1 MANPLPTAERSSSPR
16 PSFTWPHADIEA
28 ARERNIAS
36 TMDLVASR
44 HPFYRELMAR
54 QELARADFGTLADLA
69 KLPVTTKQDL
79 MARADD
85 FVLEREGLDEEVQAV
100 WDVMYTTGSTSGV
113 PTPFV
118 STSFDFFNILL
129 LNRNMMRLR
138 GVGTDDIVAN
148 LFPLTRHP
156 HGAFTRAQ
164 QAAAVMNIPVVAAL
178 PGNPSPEFTLGN
190 STEDTVR
197 IVERT
202 RATLLWGVPS
212 FIRRLL
218 QRAQTMGADFS
229 AVRMVFVTGE
239 ALYPEA
245 RRDLVERL
253 VDLGARDPV
262 ISGSYGM
269 TEMQGGL
276 VECPTGNGFHNPLP
290 DQFLIEIV
298 DPETHTP
305 VPDGDEGLVLLT
317 HLNRRGTVLLRYA
330 VGDLSALT
338 HDVCPGCGATTER
351 LVAPPRRADALVK
364 IKGMLVNP
372 EPLLARLSG
381 DAAIAAFR
389 LTVEHADPANPL
401 SPDLLRLRVA
411 PADAAGVRDVAL
423 PERLSRLVKS
433 ETGITPEI
441 ELIED
446 DTPAADA
453 LAANG
458 PAWKAK
464 LFEDLRGRR

>member
-1 MANPLPTAERSSSPR
+1 
-16 PSFTWPHADIEA
+16 
-28 ARERNIAS
+28 
-36 TMDLVASR
+36 MDLVADR
-44 HPFYRELMAR
+44 HPFYRALMAQR
-54 QELARADFGTLADLA
+54 GLVRADFGTLADLA

-79 MARADD
+79 MDHADD
-85 FVLEREGLDEEVQAV
+85 FVLKREGLDEEVQAV

-129 LNRNMMRLR
+129 LNRNMLLLR
-138 GVGTDDIVAN
+138 GVGADDIIAN
-148 LFPLTRHP
+148 LFPLTRRP

-164 QAAAVMNIPVVAAL
+164 QAPAVMNIPVVAAL
-178 PGNPSPEFTLGN
+178 PGNPSPHFTLGN
-190 STEDTVR
+190 STEKAVR
-197 IVERT
+197 VVERS

-218 QRAQTMGADFS
+218 QTAQTMDADFA

-239 ALYPEA
+239 ALYAEA
-245 RRDLVERL
+245 RGDLIERL
-253 VDLGARDPV
+253 VALGARDPV

-290 DQFLIEIV
+290 DQFLVEIV
-298 DPETHTP
+298 DPETHQP
-305 VPDGDEGLVLLT
+305 VPEGTEGLVLLT

-330 VGDLSALT
+330 VGDVSALT

-351 LVAPPRRADALVK
+351 LIATPRRADALVK

-381 DAAIAAFR
+381 DKAITAFR
-389 LTVEHADPANPL
+389 LTVEHADPADPL
-401 SPDLLRLRVA
+401 SADVLRLRVA
-411 PADAAGVRDVAL
+411 PADTAGAGTAAL
-423 PERLSRLVKS
+423 PERLSHLVKS
-433 ETGITPEI
+433 ETGITPEF
-441 ELIED
+441 ELVED

-453 LAANG
+453 LEADGA
-458 PAWKAK
+458 PWKAK